1 MKKTILIAA
10 VLFFTLTVAAFGQ
23 ATLQVA
29 STPVTQVASCGTT
42 ELTGD
47 IAFTQVSG
55 SLPITTGTITI
66 NYGVPITTVT
76 GATVTLKDSTGA
88 VITGPAAIGPTQVA
102 GNLLTLQVLPPGAGV
117 PPYTIILTGVR
128 VNVAGNPGLTSLSA
142 TVSSTGNLFVGGQTS
157 VVVISAIGSAIASV
171 DTGAGFGSALTVSS
185 VSPATSLAADGDF
198 NVRVTEGFANAWV
211 ANSMISVTFS
221 AIPAGL
227 QFTAPANATS
237 SSGTVYQRASSAG
250 VIANT
255 TTVLTSLSTAAQLT
269 VYYKVF
275 SVGATAPVDIE
286 NVAFDV
292 DVALQV
298 TAVLPLAQSTV
309 QVLTVDMAPRLGAF
323 PDFPGSTVPQYS
335 GTTCQKGP
343 ATVLTIVTANSIL
356 LMPYATTSAGYD
368 TGIAISNTTKD
379 PLGVTQT
386 AVAQNGT
393 VKFDFYP
400 QTGNP
405 FSYTTGA
412 TSPGEGLAAGV
423 LNSGRTYTVLLS
435 KLLEA
440 AAAPAAFSGYIIA
453 TVNSTNAHGQYFIS
467 DFEAFTNGA
476 LMLVINPTARNTA
489 PENLNN

>member
-76 GATVTLKDSTGA
+76 GATVTIKDSTGA
-88 VITGPAAIGPTQVA
+88 VITGPTAIAAGQVS
-102 GNLLTLQVLPPGAGV
+102 GNLLTLSVLPPAVGV

-171 DTGAGFGSALTVSS
+171 DTGAAPGTALTISS
-185 VSPATSLAADGDF
+185 VNPAVSLGTDNDF
-198 NVRVTEGFANAWV
+198 SVRLTEGFANAWV
-211 ANSMISVTFS
+211 QNAMFSITFS

-227 QFTAPANATS
+227 QFTAPASANS
-237 SSGTVYQRASSAG
+237 SSGTVFQRAAADG
-250 VIANT
+250 TVANT
-255 TTVLTSLSTAAQLT
+255 TTVLNSASASLT
-269 VYYKVF
+269 VYYKV
-275 SVGATAPVDIE
+275 VTLAATAAVDIE
-286 NVAFDV
+286 TVAPSFV
-292 DVALQV
+292 VALQA
-298 TAVLPLAQSTV
+298 TAVLPLAQSSV
-309 QVLTVDMAPRLGAF
+309 QVTTVDMAPRTAAVPVYTF
-323 PDFPGSTVPQYS
+323 FPQYS

-343 ATVLTIVTANSIL
+343 ATVLTIVTANTVL
-356 LMPYATTSAGYD
+356 LMPYATTSPGYD
-368 TGIAISNTTKD
+368 TGLAISNTTAD
-379 PLGVTQT
+379 PLAAGIT
-386 AVAQNGT
+386 AVVQNGALT
-393 VKFDFYP
+393 FNFYP
-400 QTGNP
+400 QTGTP
-405 FSYTTGA
+405 FNYTTSA
-412 TSPGEGLAAGV
+412 TSPGEGLASGV

-435 KLLEA
+435 KLLAA
-440 AAAPAAFSGYIIA
+440 AAAPANFTGYIFV

-476 LMLVINPTARNTA
+476 LMLVVDPAKRRPTTT
-489 PENLNN
+489 PESFDN